1 MEGYFSLAVAII
13 GIVIALFIARKDT
26 ADNNG
31 FSKKG
36 VIKLATVLALVFV
49 TIVIEVFVTPESWM

>member
-1 MEGYFSLAVAII
+1 MEGYFSLAVVII
-13 GIVIALFIARKDT
+13 GFIIALVVVRKDT

-36 VIKLATVLALVFV
+36 VIKLATVLALVFIA
-49 TIVIEVFVTPESWM
+49 IVIEVFITPESWM